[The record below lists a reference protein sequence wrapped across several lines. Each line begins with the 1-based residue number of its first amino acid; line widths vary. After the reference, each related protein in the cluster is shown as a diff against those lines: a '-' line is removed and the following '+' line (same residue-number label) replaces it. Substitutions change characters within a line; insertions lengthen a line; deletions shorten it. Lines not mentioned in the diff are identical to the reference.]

1 MNVSI
6 TCMGSATLKL
16 CPFCCHISFSMNIL
30 LEKGRVPSATPVDW
44 FLTLGD
50 NQAVSLPQMEVHSI
64 VFGHCSD
71 YATPELPSLYAKPF
85 DRFVQIAT
93 SWCESVK
100 HYELV
105 FWFSGRIRFGWMNG
119 HVSPTWSGF
128 LLGESGLDGL
138 VPPKKPCTNCTSRE
152 ATGRICQPVHIGVAL
167 EVGGD
172 GIAFSLKKTGSG
184 KIFGFFG
191 ILCWWFGGL
200 EVSMKSSNL
209 WSETAW

>member
-1 MNVSI
+1 MSR

-50 NQAVSLPQMEVHSI
+50 IQAVSLPQMEVHSI
-64 VFGHCSD
+64 VFGHGSD

-105 FWFSGRIRFGWMNG
+105 F
-119 HVSPTWSGF
+119 
-128 LLGESGLDGL
+128 
-138 VPPKKPCTNCTSRE
+138 
-152 ATGRICQPVHIGVAL
+152 
-167 EVGGD
+167 
-172 GIAFSLKKTGSG
+172 
-184 KIFGFFG
+184 
-191 ILCWWFGGL
+191 
-200 EVSMKSSNL
+200 
-209 WSETAW
+209 